1 MVEYQIYQ
9 VEKGGLIMHEPTFV
23 KCASDTAAVTEAQT
37 LLNGKAIEVW
47 QESRL
52 VVHLDPMHD

>member
-23 KCASDTAAVTEAQT
+23 KCASDTAAVIEAQK
-37 LLNGKAIEVW
+37 LLDGKAVEVW

-52 VVHLDPMHD
+52 VAHLVPKHD